1 MEFKVDKFTVNLHR
15 ADETSQ
21 DEDVKRFAK
30 YVSMVCEVGKRPT
43 KENYYCK

>member
-15 ADETSQ
+15 ADETAQ

-30 YVSMVCEVGKRPT
+30 YVSIVCEVGNRK
-43 KENYYCK
+43 KKGKNNV